1 MAFHRSIL
9 KHRRISLAGYEHI
22 SGTSVSGCSLDFQLP
37 VQNLFCNVKVNDYRT
52 GAEMWM
58 QAGYNGGVPIS
69 HEFFIRQM
77 SGKLNYVIADELM
90 PEMEE
95 KMRVEMMDEKEARYR
110 K

>member
-1 MAFHRSIL
+1 
-9 KHRRISLAGYEHI
+9 
-22 SGTSVSGCSLDFQLP
+22 
-37 VQNLFCNVKVNDYRT
+37 
-52 GAEMWM
+52 MWM

-110 K
+110 KWVRLEESSLCELITCFVLCEVRRSEPVDS